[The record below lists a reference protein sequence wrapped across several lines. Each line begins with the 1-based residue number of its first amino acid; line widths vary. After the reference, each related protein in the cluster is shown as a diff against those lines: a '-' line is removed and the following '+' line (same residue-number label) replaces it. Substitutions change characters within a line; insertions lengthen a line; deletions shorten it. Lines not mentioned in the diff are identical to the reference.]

1 MSTTFQITTEIPKSK
16 IIEAL
21 NDECYE
27 VISDWREAVDFLIDD
42 DNTISL
48 MYQEREN
55 IKMFFAQDKFKD
67 IPCEELQEFLKKF

>member
-21 NDECYE
+21 NDEGYE
-27 VISDWREAVDFLIDD
+27 VISDWKEAVDFLIDD

>member
-27 VISDWREAVDFLIDD
+27 VISDWEKPVSDSTIFSKAVWKG
-42 DNTISL
+42 
-48 MYQEREN
+48 R
-55 IKMFFAQDKFKD
+55 
-67 IPCEELQEFLKKF
+67 P